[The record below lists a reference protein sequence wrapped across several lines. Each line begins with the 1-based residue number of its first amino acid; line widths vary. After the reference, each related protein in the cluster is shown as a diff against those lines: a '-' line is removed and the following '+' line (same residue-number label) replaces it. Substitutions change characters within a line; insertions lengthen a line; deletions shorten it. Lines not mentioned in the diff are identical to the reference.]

1 MLLINRKI
9 SKVGS
14 GPPIILVHGVGLDQY
29 MWDPLLEEL
38 KKDFTCITYELCG
51 HGRATQIKGNVTL
64 REFGKGLIE
73 LIESVKPLRP
83 ILLGFSL
90 GAMVVKRFVVDYPN
104 VVDGL
109 IIAHSVFD
117 RDPTQR
123 KAILKRLETVRK
135 LGLAAIVEPAIER
148 WFTELFKQNNPQIL
162 EQVRHTLMGNDL
174 DSYLKS
180 YEVFAQGDLELLPMV
195 NKIECSATII
205 TGEYD
210 INSTPFMAYSLARK
224 IEGSTVIILK
234 GLAHGAPIEAPK
246 RFADAIKNATKQW

>member
-38 KKDFTCITYELCG
+38 KKDFTCISYELCG

-64 REFGKGLIE
+64 REFGKGLSE

-90 GAMVVKRFVVDYPN
+90 GAMVVKRFVIDYPN

>member
-38 KKDFTCITYELCG
+38 KKDFTCISYELCG

-64 REFGKGLIE
+64 REFGKGISE

>member
-1 MLLINRKI
+1 MVP
-9 SKVGS
+9 SQ
-14 GPPIILVHGVGLDQY
+14 LVFIHGVGLDQY

-51 HGRATQIKGNVTL
+51 HGQATQIKGNVTL
-64 REFGKGLIE
+64 REFGEGLSE

-90 GAMVVKRFVVDYPN
+90 GAMVVKRFVIDHPN
-104 VVDGL
+104 VVAGL
-109 IIAHSVFD
+109 VIAHSVFN
-117 RDPTQR
+117 RDLIQR

-148 WFTELFKQNNPQIL
+148 WFTEPFKQSNPKIL
-162 EQVRHTLMGNDL
+162 EQVRYTLMENDL

-180 YEVFAQGDLELLPMV
+180 YEVFAQGDSELLPMV
-195 NKIECSATII
+195 NKIECSAAII

-246 RFADAIKNATKQW
+246 RFADAIKNSTDQW

>member
-64 REFGKGLIE
+64 REFGKGLSE

-90 GAMVVKRFVVDYPN
+90 GAMVVKRFVIDYPN